1 MSHASAQPRLIVLV
15 PEEGGGISRLFQQ
28 LQRGGGQDDRSRLEI
43 DFFLSH
49 DKRRGALLRFPGRL
63 GRFLTRLVLRRPAAC
78 HINLASRG
86 STLRKAIFAW
96 LCRRASVPYVLHLH
110 GGGYRDFFCNLPAPL
125 RSIVRAFFRRA
136 ARVIVLGQVWRDFV
150 VEVIGVDPARVV
162 ILPNAVHGPD
172 AVPNR
177 DAPGRVPQILFL
189 GRLGPGKGIPELVE
203 ALARDDMRSLS
214 WRAVLAGDGQVAE
227 TQAAVAAAG
236 LDDRVEVPG
245 WVGPEAVEALLAASD
260 ILALPS
266 HVENLPLSMLE
277 GMGYGLCPVV
287 TPVGAVPDVIRDGE
301 NGLLVPVDDA
311 AALASALARLVSD
324 TELRD
329 RLAVQARADFEV
341 SYDIRHYRGKL
352 EAIYLD
358 VLGEA
363 GQRSAR

>member
-1 MSHASAQPRLIVLV
+1 MKQVRESVPRVAVVLPHSAGGIFRLFEHFRRQGPNEGRSDFRFVVTKEDRPTSLLWFFPRLLAFCLNV
-15 PEEGGGISRLFQQ
+15 
-28 LQRGGGQDDRSRLEI
+28 
-43 DFFLSH
+43 
-49 DKRRGALLRFPGRL
+49 LLRQFD
-63 GRFLTRLVLRRPAAC
+63 VC
-78 HINLASRG
+78 HLNVSADG
-86 STLRKAIFAW
+86 STLRKTLFAVPCV
-96 LCRRASVPYVLHLH
+96 LTGVPYTIHLH
-110 GGGYRDFFCNLPAPL
+110 SGRYPAFYRNLPAPL
-125 RSIVRAFFRRA
+125 RNIVRAFFRRA

-214 WRAVLAGDGQVAE
+214 WRAVLAGDGQIAE

-260 ILALPS
+260 ILVLPS

-311 AALASALARLVSD
+311 AALAVALARLVSD

-352 EAIYLD
+352 EAVYLD